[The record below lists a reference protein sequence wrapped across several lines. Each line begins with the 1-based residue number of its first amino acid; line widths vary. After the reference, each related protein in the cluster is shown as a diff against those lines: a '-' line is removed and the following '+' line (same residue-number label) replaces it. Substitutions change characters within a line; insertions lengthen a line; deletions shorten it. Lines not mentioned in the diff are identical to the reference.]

1 MDAISFVLGIKSS
14 QLRSTQ
20 LKDLVYRGRVLKIS
34 KINDDGSAAA
44 PGANGQTHGPG
55 DGDDEDASHR
65 ASRNDPKSAWVMAV
79 YEDDAGDEQRWKRTI
94 TSQGSSEYRIND
106 RVVTAA
112 QYNEALEAE
121 NILIKA
127 RNFLVFQGDVEA
139 IAAQSPQDLTRLI
152 EQISGSLEFKAEY
165 ERLQAEA
172 EQAAENQNHQLHR
185 RRGIN
190 SEIKQYQEQK
200 KEAENFQ
207 KKTEERDDA
216 IVAEILW
223 KLFHF
228 QRGMDEDNAQIR
240 EHQDN
245 LKEFRRN
252 VEASEKKLEMA
263 RKEQVAASRQ
273 VAKVERDI
281 TSKERSIRA
290 TEPELGKFNEK
301 VAQSVQSIDRV
312 HARIIDVSKEKEKLA
327 DSIKKAQKDLA
338 TVEKAQ
344 EQYEKEQRERMKAQ
358 GKALTESDRKEYG
371 TLRAEARTKTSKN
384 MTSLEQLTR
393 QEKMDE
399 ATVNSY
405 KGDIDSST
413 SKLEKLESD
422 LRITADQKDKVE
434 SDIKKLAQDIGGK
447 KKEFTQIQSDR
458 TRTNHLRT
466 ELEEKLEGVAKK
478 LKEADDQARQTKNE
492 RRMKEMVTDLKRTFP
507 GVKGRV
513 GDLCKPKQKKFDE
526 AVIIALGREFDSIVV
541 DTEKTATECIQYL
554 KEGKRPPATF
564 LPLDNIKVD
573 AVNTSIKGIPGARL
587 TIDAIDFD
595 SSVERAISY
604 ACGSSVVCDNL
615 TIAKQIKFER
625 KIQVKAVT
633 IDGFVIHKAGL
644 MTGGRGPENKGGK
657 RRFEEHDVE
666 NLQRSAQKLK
676 DELERLPKSDRRGK
690 QEEDLQHEL
699 ASLERRLRN
708 AENELAALDKNQKS
722 AAKER
727 DSERKKLAALQPKFA
742 ELQAKLESSQR
753 SVKKFQDA
761 ISQVEDEVFSKFCR
775 RLGYPNIREYEAQQ
789 GSMEQEAAE
798 KRSQFEVQKH
808 RLHGQLA
815 TAESQYQTTEARI
828 AKLQEEL
835 RRLDRDVKSYK
846 KEKVAVE
853 RQVSEEQDELAA
865 LEESIE
871 ELKEELSARS
881 QKVAEA
887 RSEVQKRN
895 KDIEARQK
903 EITALEAA
911 MQKKSASRFGLLRRC
926 KLEQVQI
933 PLLEGSL
940 DQLPSED
947 NLLQQDPDAMDVDD
961 VDDDELIQAAL
972 EDHGIEI
979 DFEGLDD
986 GLKTVSSHFCARDV
1000 LLL

>member
-14 QLRSTQ
+14 HLRSTQ
-20 LKDLVYRGRVLKIS
+20 LKDLVYRGRVLKTS

-44 PGANGQTHGPG
+44 PGANGHANGHADSDVEEGSQR
-55 DGDDEDASHR
+55 S
-65 ASRNDPKSAWVMAV
+65 SRNDPKMAWVMAV

-106 RVVTAA
+106 HVVTAA
-112 QYNEALEAE
+112 QYNEALETE

-152 EQISGSLEFKAEY
+152 EQISGSLEFKAQY
-165 ERLQAEA
+165 ERLQSEA
-172 EQAAENQNHQLHR
+172 EQAADNQNHQLQR

-216 IVAEILW
+216 VVTEILW
-223 KLFHF
+223 KLYHF
-228 QRGMDEDNAQIR
+228 QRGMDEDNSQIKD
-240 EHQDN
+240 HQEN

-252 VEASEKKLEMA
+252 VEVSETKLEAA
-263 RKEQVAASRQ
+263 RKEQVAAARQ
-273 VAKVERDI
+273 VGKIERDI
-281 TSKERSIRA
+281 TSKERAIRA
-290 TEPELGKFNEK
+290 TEPELGKLNEK
-301 VAQSVQSIDRV
+301 VAQCMQTIDRV
-312 HARIIDVSKEKEKLA
+312 RARISDVSKEKDKLGE
-327 DSIKKAQKDLA
+327 SIKKAEKDLS

-344 EQYEKEQRERMKAQ
+344 EQYDREHRERLKAQ
-358 GKALTESDRKEYG
+358 GKELSDGDRREYSA
-371 TLRAEARTKTSKN
+371 LRAEARTKTSKN
-384 MTSLEQLTR
+384 LTSLEQLTR

-405 KGDIDSST
+405 KGDIDGT
-413 SKLEKLESD
+413 TAKVEKLVSD
-422 LRITADQKDKVE
+422 LGAVAEQKAKID
-434 SDIKKLAQDIGGK
+434 SDIEQVAESIGAK
-447 KKEFTQIQSDR
+447 KKEFSQIQSDR

-466 ELEEKLEGVAKK
+466 ELEEKLEVVAKR

-526 AVIIALGREFDSIVV
+526 AVIIALGRDFDSIVV

-573 AVNTSIKGIPGARL
+573 AVNTSVKGISGARL

-595 SSVERAISY
+595 SSVERAMSY
-604 ACGSSVVCDNL
+604 ACGSSVVCDSL
-615 TIAKQIKFER
+615 SIAKQIRFER

-633 IDGFVIHKAGL
+633 IDGFIIHKAGL

-657 RRFEEHDVE
+657 RRFEEHDID

-676 DELERLPKSDRRGK
+676 DELEKLPKSDRRGK
-690 QEEDLQHEL
+690 QEEELQNEL

-708 AENELAALDKNQKS
+708 AESESAALERNQTS
-722 AAKER
+722 TAREL
-727 DSERKKLAALQPKFA
+727 DNEKKQLLKLKPKFT
-742 ELQAKLESSQR
+742 ELTAKLESTQR
-753 SVKKFQDA
+753 SVRKFQDA
-761 ISQVEDEVFSKFCR
+761 ISHVEDEVFSKFCK

-789 GSMEQEAAE
+789 GNMEQEAAE
-798 KRSQFEVQKH
+798 KRSRFEVQRH
-808 RLHGQLA
+808 RLRGQLT
-815 TAESQYQTTEARI
+815 TAESQFQATQSRI
-828 AKLQEEL
+828 KKLQNEL
-835 RRLDRDVKSYK
+835 QHVDRDVKAYK
-846 KEKVAVE
+846 KEKSAIE
-853 RQVSEEQDELAA
+853 KEISEEQDEVDA
-865 LEESIE
+865 
-871 ELKEELSARS
+871 LKESLEGLKEGLGERN
-881 QKVAEA
+881 QRVAEA

-895 KDIEARQK
+895 KDIEARQR
-903 EITALEAA
+903 EIAALETA
-911 MQKKSASRFGLLRRC
+911 MQKKSASKFGLLRRC
-926 KLEQVQI
+926 KLEQIQI
-933 PLLEGSL
+933 PLVMGSL
-940 DQLPSED
+940 DQLPNED
-947 NLLQQDPDAMDVDD
+947 NLLQQDPDAMDVDEGN
-961 VDDDELIQAAL
+961 DDELIQAAL

-979 DFEGLDD
+979 DFEGLDED
-986 GLKTVSSHFCARDV
+986 LKNVSLVKFQAPGG
-1000 LLL
+1000 